1 MSKNTKE
8 KLKLK
13 TFYDNSKLEVG
24 IDEAGR
30 GPLFGAVYIGAAI
43 LPPGDDFN
51 HSLMRDS
58 KKLSER
64 KRIIAYDYIKE
75 NAVDW
80 AVFSYSEKKIDDIN
94 ILAATLDGMHKVL
107 DKLQVKPEHI
117 LVDGNMF
124 KPYWLDDE
132 IIPYTCI
139 HGGDN
144 KYTPIAAA
152 SIIAKVERDKYI
164 ENLCDENPTL
174 EEYYSIRS
182 NKGYGAKKHIE
193 GIEKYGI
200 TKYHRKTFGICKRFA

>member
-1 MSKNTKE
+1 MSKSKKTE
-8 KLKLK
+8 LKRYY
-13 TFYDNSKLEVG
+13 YDDKLEAG

-30 GPLFGAVYIGAAI
+30 GPLFGAVFIGAAI

-64 KRIIAYDYIKE
+64 NRLIAYDYIKE

-80 AVFSYSEKKIDDIN
+80 SVFSYSEKKIDEMN
-94 ILAATLDGMHKVL
+94 ILSATLDGMHKAL
-107 DKLQVKPEHI
+107 DKLLVKPEHI

-124 KPYWLDDE
+124 KPYWLEDE

-139 HGGDN
+139 RGGDD

-164 ENLCDENPTL
+164 EKICDENPTF

-182 NKGYGAKKHIE
+182 NKGYGAKKHLE
-193 GIEKYGI
+193 GIKKYGI
-200 TKYHRKTFGICKRFA
+200 TKYHRKTFGICKQYA